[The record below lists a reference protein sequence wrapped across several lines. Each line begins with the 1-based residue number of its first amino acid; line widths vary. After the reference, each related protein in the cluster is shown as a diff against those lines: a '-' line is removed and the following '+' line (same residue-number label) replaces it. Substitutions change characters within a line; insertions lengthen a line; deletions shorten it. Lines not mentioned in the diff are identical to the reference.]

1 MVAYVAAARV
11 IRIRRP
17 GMCAVCATSLVRGEA
32 DQWGRRARALTATAG
47 AAGSGATAPPELER
61 GTAGSSASRRYR
73 SLHDRRER
81 RVRTQH
87 PRIGG
92 LILRATNEPAST
104 RVWAIGSEGERLIGA
119 GLDAIDERIAI
130 TLHDRRIPRS
140 RANIDHITI
149 ARSGVFVIDSKRY
162 SGRLEL
168 RQAGPLWMRE
178 RRLYIGGRDKTK
190 FVEGMAKQTA
200 AVREAIQPLLEEF
213 ELPLTPVLCFLG
225 VDVPLLA
232 RPFEINGVRIEWPR
246 PLKKRLEQAG
256 PLAPAELRL
265 FARNL
270 ATALPPA

>member
-1 MVAYVAAARV
+1 
-11 IRIRRP
+11 
-17 GMCAVCATSLVRGEA
+17 
-32 DQWGRRARALTATAG
+32 
-47 AAGSGATAPPELER
+47 
-61 GTAGSSASRRYR
+61 
-73 SLHDRRER
+73 
-81 RVRTQH
+81 
-87 PRIGG
+87 
-92 LILRATNEPAST
+92 LILRATNGPAST
-104 RVWAIGSEGERLIGA
+104 RVWATGSEGERLIGA

-168 RQAGPLWMRE
+168 RRAGPLWMRE

-190 FVEGMAKQTA
+190 LVEGMAKQTA